1 VDKPTPWVCGNCRSI
16 NSDRTDRCYS
26 CRAPKALAVDLR
38 STAPPIRLTAD
49 TPPEKQAEVAKRGGA
64 TYASSSGRATV
75 VEGAIYI
82 VTALS
87 IFEAVWSA
95 LFVQILPD
103 VDYSEALAE
112 ATVLLYLL
120 GAEVLAWLLAFVAW
134 GAWLSRVVANVP
146 ALGGGWP
153 AVTPRAA
160 FVNSVVPIYNLYGA
174 TAIVRDVL
182 VRLSAPGAARIGL
195 LTAWWLALFVAV
207 LPSFG
212 LIPGPTFVIRLAYT
226 FIDNAIVALLV
237 RLTGNQFAP
246 GAVDAV
252 LNVTFLILAAVLAL
266 RLVRHIEALQR
277 SRLAIAT
284 APASA
289 PA

>member
-1 VDKPTPWVCGNCRSI
+1 M
-16 NSDRTDRCYS
+16 
-26 CRAPKALAVDLR
+26 
-38 STAPPIRLTAD
+38 
-49 TPPEKQAEVAKRGGA
+49 AKRAGA
-64 TYASSSGRATV
+64 SYSSSAGRATL
-75 VEGAIYI
+75 VEGAIFI

-87 IFEAVWSA
+87 IVEAVWTA
-95 LFVQILPD
+95 LFLQILPD
-103 VDYSEALAE
+103 VEFSEAVAE
-112 ATVLLYLL
+112 ARVLLLL
-120 GAEVLAWLLAFVAW
+120 VGAEVLAWLLAFIAW
-134 GAWLSRVVANVP
+134 GAWLSRVVANIP

-226 FIDNAIVALLV
+226 FIDNTIVELLV
-237 RLTGNQFAP
+237 RLTGNQFHP

-252 LNVTFLILAAVLAL
+252 LNVTFLILAATLAL
-266 RLVRHIEALQR
+266 RLVHHIEELQE
-277 SRLAIAT
+277 SRLAIAAAASG
-284 APASA
+284 APAQS
-289 PA
+289 PS

>member
-1 VDKPTPWVCGNCRSI
+1 MRS
-16 NSDRTDRCYS
+16 S
-26 CRAPKALAVDLR
+26 
-38 STAPPIRLTAD
+38 APPIRLTAD
-49 TPPEKQAEVAKRGGA
+49 APPEKQAELAKRAGA
-64 TYASSSGRATV
+64 SYSSSAGRATV
-75 VEGAIYI
+75 VEGAIYV

-87 IFEAVWSA
+87 IFEAVWTA
-95 LFVQILPD
+95 LFLQILPD
-103 VDYSEALAE
+103 VDFTEAVSEAR
-112 ATVLLYLL
+112 VLLYLV

-160 FVNSVVPIYNLYGA
+160 FINSVVPIYNLYGA

-226 FIDNAIVALLV
+226 FIDNTIVELLV
-237 RLTGNQFAP
+237 RLTGNQFQP

-252 LNVTFLILAAVLAL
+252 LNVTFLIIAATLAL
-266 RLVRHIEALQR
+266 RLVRHIENLQR
-277 SRLAIAT
+277 ERLAVADAPVA
-284 APASA
+284 APA
-289 PA
+289 